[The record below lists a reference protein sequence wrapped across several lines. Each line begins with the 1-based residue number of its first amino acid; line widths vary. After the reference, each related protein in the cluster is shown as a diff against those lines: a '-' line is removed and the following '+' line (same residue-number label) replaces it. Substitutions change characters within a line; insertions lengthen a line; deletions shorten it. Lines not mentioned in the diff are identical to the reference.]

1 MEWKYESFSDI
12 FHGTSVNYKAIV
24 VTNKQNI
31 ERPQTAHI
39 GSKTISIDFI
49 GLSFTAKNEIGLSCG
64 HNVGMPQSQDVQ
76 HDIFPKEKQKI
87 SMGT

>member
-1 MEWKYESFSDI
+1 MKYKYASLSVI
-12 FHGTSVNYKAIV
+12 FHGTTVDYKALV

-31 ERPQTAHI
+31 ERPKTAYI

-76 HDIFPKEKQKI
+76 HDIFPKEK
-87 SMGT
+87 